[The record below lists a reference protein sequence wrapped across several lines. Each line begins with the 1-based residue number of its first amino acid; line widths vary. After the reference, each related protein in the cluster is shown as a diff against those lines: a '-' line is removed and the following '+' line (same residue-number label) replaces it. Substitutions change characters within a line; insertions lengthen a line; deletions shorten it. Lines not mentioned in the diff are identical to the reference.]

1 VSQDLQ
7 YLSTVQKYVETN
19 FPKATLKDIHQTL
32 IYYHIPFEE
41 TITWS
46 YLFKIME
53 TGKDK
58 LSLEDYQVG
67 DTTLEQIFL
76 SFAKKTTS
84 ERLKITNLA

>member
-1 VSQDLQ
+1 MV
-7 YLSTVQKYVETN
+7 LSFQN
-19 FPKATLKDIHQTL
+19 
-32 IYYHIPFEE
+32 
-41 TITWS
+41 
-46 YLFKIME
+46 
-53 TGKDK
+53 TGNWQDK